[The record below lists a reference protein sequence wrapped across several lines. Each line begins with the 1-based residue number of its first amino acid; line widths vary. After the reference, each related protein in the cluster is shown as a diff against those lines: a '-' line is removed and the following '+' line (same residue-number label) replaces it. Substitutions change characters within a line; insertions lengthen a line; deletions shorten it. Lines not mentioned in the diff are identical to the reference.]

1 MQCISV
7 SVYLHL
13 HSTDQGTVVTG
24 QEGGS
29 LKWGVLRKQSQGA
42 GGVSHIFLCTKMMAG
57 QGLEIWQDRLPEDA
71 RICLKTYLR
80 VKTISVQCIALC
92 LYQKTRFGGVF
103 FSGINACCLGM

>member
-1 MQCISV
+1 M
-7 SVYLHL
+7 YLHL

-42 GGVSHIFLCTKMMAG
+42 GSVSHIFLCTKMIAG
-57 QGLEIWQDRLPEDA
+57 QALEIWQDRLPEDA

-80 VKTISVQCIALC
+80 IENISVQCIAC
-92 LYQKTRFGGVF
+92 VSIRRQGF
-103 FSGINACCLGM
+103 